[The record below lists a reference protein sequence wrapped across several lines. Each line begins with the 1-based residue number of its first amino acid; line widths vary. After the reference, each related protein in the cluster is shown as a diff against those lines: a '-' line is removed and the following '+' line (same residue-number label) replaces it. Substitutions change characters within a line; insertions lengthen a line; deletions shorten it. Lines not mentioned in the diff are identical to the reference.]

1 MMKNIIEISN
11 AYKAYL
17 NNKVLQGINLNINS
31 GEVVALIGESGSG
44 KSTLLRC
51 INGLETLD
59 SGTIKFNNLDITAIN
74 ENQLRTN
81 IGMVFQQFN
90 LFNNMNVLKNCT
102 IGLIK
107 VKKLSRAEAE
117 TIAIEKLTLVG
128 MGNFINSSV
137 DSLSGGQKQ
146 RVAIARSLCLNPD
159 VLLFD
164 EPTSALDPKNVNEVL
179 NVIANLAKANMTLI
193 IVTHEM
199 KFAREVANR
208 IVYMD
213 EGIICEQGSPT
224 DLFDNPQNPKTKAF
238 LKYS

>member
-1 MMKNIIEISN
+1 MKNIIEINN

-17 NNKVLQGINLNINS
+17 NNKVLQGINLNIKA

-51 INGLETLD
+51 INGLENLD
-59 SGTIKFNNLDITAIN
+59 SGTIKFNDTDIKTIN

-107 VKKLSRAEAE
+107 VKKLSRDKAVE
-117 TIAIEKLTLVG
+117 IAKEKLTLVG
-128 MGNFINSSV
+128 MENFINSSV

-213 EGIICEQGSPT
+213 EGIICEQGTPAEI
-224 DLFDNPQNPKTKAF
+224 FDTPQNPKTKAF